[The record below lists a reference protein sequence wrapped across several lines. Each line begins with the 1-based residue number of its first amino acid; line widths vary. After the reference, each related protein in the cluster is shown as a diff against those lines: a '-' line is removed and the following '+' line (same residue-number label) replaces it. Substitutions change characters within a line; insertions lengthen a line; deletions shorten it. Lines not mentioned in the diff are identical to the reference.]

1 MQMDQ
6 LEIKATIAVDDA
18 GQITGIAWPFGS
30 GPDRVGD
37 LIEKGAFNV
46 AVADLPMLLA
56 HDPESPIGLWDEVKE
71 TAEGLQV
78 KGHLFIAESKR
89 AKSVRGLVQGGL
101 ITGLSIGYKTKAS
114 TKQGP
119 NRVISA
125 LDLYEISVVRNPAHP
140 RARISGVKNANAVIA
155 AAFQRAVA
163 AFSKP
168 KA

>member
-1 MQMDQ
+1 MQR
-6 LEIKATIAVDDA
+6 LEIKAAITVDDA
-18 GQITGIAWPFGS
+18 GAITGIAWPFGA

-37 LIEKGAFNV
+37 IITKGAFSV

-89 AKSVRGLVQGGL
+89 AKSVRGLIQGGL
-101 ITGLSIGYKTKAS
+101 ITGLSIGFQAKAS

-140 RARISGVKNANAVIA
+140 RARISSAKDATAAIA
-155 AAFQRAVA
+155 EAINRAVVA
-163 AFSKP
+163 LRK
-168 KA
+168 KD